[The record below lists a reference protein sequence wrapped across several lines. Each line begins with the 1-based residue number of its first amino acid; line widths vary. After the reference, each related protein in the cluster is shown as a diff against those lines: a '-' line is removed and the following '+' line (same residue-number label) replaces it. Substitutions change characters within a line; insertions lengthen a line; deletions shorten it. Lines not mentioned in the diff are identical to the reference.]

1 MKLHYLYK
9 ITNTVNG
16 KMYIGITSR
25 PNQRF
30 KQHMEGKSSL
40 LLKSAVAKYGVDA
53 FVFEVLVIG
62 GKDYIADLERKAIS
76 LYETQKRDKGYN
88 IKPGG
93 EVGLAGYSLKVT
105 AKDKWQY
112 ASGFWF
118 PNPRTAF
125 TSLGIDSSTFKRRRK
140 EGTLGD
146 IVLSNLKGT
155 WEGARIYVAGFW
167 WGSVFEASENLQ
179 VSKEALKQRI
189 KKGTLEQGY
198 VVREQSGS
206 NNHMFGISA
215 DKHPSSKRI
224 SVDGVIYSTIKEASG
239 STGISK
245 YILTKRVK
253 VGDNAFF
260 LPKEE

>member
-1 MKLHYLYK
+1 MKPHYLYK

-16 KMYIGITSR
+16 KMYLGITSR
-25 PNQRF
+25 PKQRF

-40 LLKSAVAKYGVDA
+40 LLKSAVAKYGIDA
-53 FVFEVLVIG
+53 FIFEVLVVG
-62 GKDYIADLERKAIS
+62 EKEYIADLERKAIS

-93 EVGLAGYSLKVT
+93 ETGLAGYSLKYT
-105 AKDKWQY
+105 SKDKWQY

-125 TSLGIDSSTFKRRRK
+125 TSLGIDPATFKRRRK
-140 EGTLGD
+140 EGVLGD
-146 IVLSNLKGT
+146 IVISNLKGT
-155 WEGARIYVAGFW
+155 WEGARVYVGGFW
-167 WGSVFEASENLQ
+167 WSSVFEASENLQ

-189 KKGTLEQGY
+189 KRGTLEQCC

-206 NNHMFGISA
+206 NNHMFGIPA

-224 SVDGVIYSTIKEASG
+224 SVDGVLYGTIKEASAM
-239 STGISK
+239 TGLSK

-253 VGDNAFF
+253 AGDNAFF
-260 LPKEE
+260 LTKEE